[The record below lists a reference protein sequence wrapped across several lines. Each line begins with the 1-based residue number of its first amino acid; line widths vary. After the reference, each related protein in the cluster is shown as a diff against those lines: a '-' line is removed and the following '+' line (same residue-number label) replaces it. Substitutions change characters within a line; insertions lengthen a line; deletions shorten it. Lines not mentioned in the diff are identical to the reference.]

1 MSVQN
6 PVWSR
11 RQFLLQSS
19 LAGAAV
25 AQTGLHTIPG
35 LPQHKF
41 YFDAS
46 YEHGKPTILQ
56 FAGTVGF
63 LIQPHRSADQARRW
77 VWISPLWLA
86 LRSDYT
92 PRDISHRYY
101 VEALLDAGFH
111 VVGLDVGTTCGSPA
125 GARVYQRFYKEVLM
139 GKYKLHPRARMIG
152 QSNGGLISYAW
163 AFRHP
168 KHVDRIFGIYPA
180 TDIRSWPGLHK
191 VAGGPPEPEGKGA
204 VTTVPHP
211 PDQTPGRITPAG
223 LAYPVATVDELSK
236 RLKEFNPIDNL
247 EPLARARVKIF
258 HVHGDKDALVPMGPN
273 SEELLRRYH
282 AFGGEAELE
291 VLPGLGHGGR
301 EFYHSERGLR
311 FLLG

>member
-1 MSVQN
+1 MQN
-6 PVWSR
+6 PVLSR
-11 RQFLLQSS
+11 REFLLLSS
-19 LAGAAV
+19 LAGVAV
-25 AQTGLHTIPG
+25 AQTELYTIPG
-35 LPQHKF
+35 LPQQKF

-46 YEHGKPTILQ
+46 YEHGKLTLLR

-63 LIQPHRSADQARRW
+63 VIQPHRPADRARRW

-101 VEALLDAGFH
+101 VEAILDAGFH
-111 VVGLDVGTTCGSPA
+111 VAGLDVGTTCGSPA
-125 GARVYQRFYKEVLM
+125 GARLYQRFYKEVLM
-139 GKYKLHPRARMIG
+139 DKHKLHQRARMIG

-191 VAGGPPEPEGKGA
+191 IAGGSPGLHTVGS

-211 PDQTPGRITPAG
+211 PDRTPGRITPAG
-223 LAYPVATVDELSK
+223 LAYPVSTVDELSQ
-236 RLKEFNPIDNL
+236 RLREFNPIDNL
-247 EPLARARVKIF
+247 APLARAGVKIF
-258 HVHGDKDALVPMGPN
+258 HVHGDKDDLVPMGPN

-282 AFGGEAELE
+282 ALGGEAELE
-291 VLPGLGHGGR
+291 VLKDLGHGGQQ
-301 EFYHSERGLR
+301 FYHSERGLG
-311 FLLG
+311 FLLA